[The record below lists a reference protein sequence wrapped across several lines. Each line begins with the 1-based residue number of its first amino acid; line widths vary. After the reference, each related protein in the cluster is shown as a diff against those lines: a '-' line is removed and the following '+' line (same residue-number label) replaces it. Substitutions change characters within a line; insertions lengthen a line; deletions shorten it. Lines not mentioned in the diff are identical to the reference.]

1 MSAGI
6 PKGSD
11 QQLSNHRKKPSLL
24 SQDETP
30 KKTKQYQKQGQCIQ
44 TFIDIPPIFFF
55 SEFQKNF
62 KNVLSICKGSSI
74 LTE

>member
-1 MSAGI
+1 MSAGL

-30 KKTKQYQKQGQCIQ
+30 KKTKQYHKQGQCIQ

-55 SEFQKNF
+55 ENF
-62 KNVLSICKGSSI
+62 KKTLKMF
-74 LTE
+74 

>member
-55 SEFQKNF
+55 QNF
-62 KNVLSICKGSSI
+62 KKTLKMF
-74 LTE
+74 

>member
-11 QQLSNHRKKPSLL
+11 QQRKKPSLL

-30 KKTKQYQKQGQCIQ
+30 KKTKQYHKQGQCIQ

-55 SEFQKNF
+55 ENF
-62 KNVLSICKGSSI
+62 KKTLKMF
-74 LTE
+74 